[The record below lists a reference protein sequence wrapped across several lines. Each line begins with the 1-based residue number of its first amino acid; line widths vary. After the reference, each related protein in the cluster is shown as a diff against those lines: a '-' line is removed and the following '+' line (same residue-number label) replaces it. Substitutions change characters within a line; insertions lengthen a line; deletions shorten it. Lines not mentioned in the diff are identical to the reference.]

1 MGNGEAV
8 TFVLDTVVCLL
19 VNTGGDVVVLDL
31 SDTGFV
37 VGLNVDDVVVFDTV
51 LGTTGDAGCSV
62 VLCMVDDVVDD
73 VIGDVTRCV
82 VTGVVV
88 WDVVTGITLVLA
100 VGFSEERCDVDIIW
114 LKLVVGFSVTVVDML
129 SVVIPFVV
137 PEVTNSL
144 LIK

>member
-19 VNTGGDVVVLDL
+19 VNTGDDIVVLDL
-31 SDTGFV
+31 SDTSFV

-51 LGTTGDAGCSV
+51 LCTTGDVGCSV

-88 WDVVTGITLVLA
+88 
-100 VGFSEERCDVDIIW
+100 
-114 LKLVVGFSVTVVDML
+114 
-129 SVVIPFVV
+129 
-137 PEVTNSL
+137 
-144 LIK
+144 

>member
-19 VNTGGDVVVLDL
+19 VNTGDDVVVLDL

-37 VGLNVDDVVVFDTV
+37 VGLNVDDVVVFDTA
-51 LGTTGDAGCSV
+51 LDTTGDVGCSV

-88 WDVVTGITLVLA
+88 
-100 VGFSEERCDVDIIW
+100 
-114 LKLVVGFSVTVVDML
+114 
-129 SVVIPFVV
+129 
-137 PEVTNSL
+137 
-144 LIK
+144 

>member
-19 VNTGGDVVVLDL
+19 VNTGDDIVVLDL

-37 VGLNVDDVVVFDTV
+37 VGLNVADVVVFDTV
-51 LGTTGDAGCSV
+51 LGTTGDVGCSV

-88 WDVVTGITLVLA
+88 
-100 VGFSEERCDVDIIW
+100 
-114 LKLVVGFSVTVVDML
+114 
-129 SVVIPFVV
+129 
-137 PEVTNSL
+137 
-144 LIK
+144 